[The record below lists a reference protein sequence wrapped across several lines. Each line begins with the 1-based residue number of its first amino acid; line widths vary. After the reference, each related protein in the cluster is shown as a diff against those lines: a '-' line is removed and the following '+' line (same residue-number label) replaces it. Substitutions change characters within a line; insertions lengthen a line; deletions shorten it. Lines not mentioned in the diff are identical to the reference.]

1 MGNLTPG
8 AYTIDCLTY
17 SKEAVC
23 EVGQGYDRRPA
34 GVVLDAVV
42 LHSTN
47 GLNASFNAQAAYLRD
62 SPQVSIHYIVGEA
75 GQLARVL
82 DPGYWRAWQAGKS
95 RYDEARFWPGRPQR
109 SVYNGRGAWN
119 DFSIGIELA
128 HVVGTEYPPAQLTA
142 LRWLVNELRANYPAI
157 RKEGIVL
164 HRWIAGPNVR
174 TTDVKVDPSD
184 ATDNWW
190 RNWIQSL

>member
-8 AYTIDCLTY
+8 PYTIDCLTY
-17 SKEAVC
+17 DKSAAHD
-23 EVGQGYDRRPA
+23 VGTGYDARPEGA
-34 GVVLDAVV
+34 VVDALV

-47 GLNASFNAQAAYLRD
+47 GVNANFNGQATYLRD
-62 SPQVSIHYIVGEA
+62 SAQVSIHYVVGEKA
-75 GQLARVL
+75 QIARVL
-82 DPGYWRAWQAGKS
+82 DPRWRAWHAGLS
-95 RYDEARFWPGRPQR
+95 RYDEGRFWPGKTTR
-109 SVYNGRGAWN
+109 SAYSGRTAWN

-128 HVVGTEYPPAQLTA
+128 HVVGTEYPAAQLTA

-157 RKEGIVL
+157 RREGIVL

-174 TTDVKVDPSD
+174 ITDVKTDPSD
-184 ATDNWW
+184 LTDNWW